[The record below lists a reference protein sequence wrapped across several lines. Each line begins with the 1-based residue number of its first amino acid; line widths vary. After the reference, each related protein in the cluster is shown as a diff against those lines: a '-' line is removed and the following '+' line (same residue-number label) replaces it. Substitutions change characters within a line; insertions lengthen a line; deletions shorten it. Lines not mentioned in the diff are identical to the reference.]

1 MFTAALLII
10 FTAAIYEIKL
20 NHLRSITYS
29 VCLFFVCLFVCLFV
43 FADDIP
49 SHFSPEKKCPN
60 ELFGES
66 KFLIK

>member
-10 FTAAIYEIKL
+10 FTAAIYDIKL

-29 VCLFFVCLFVCLFV
+29 VCLFVCLFV